1 MSQFLTQISC
11 EFDEAYSLLIEDDGR
26 VAYAYLLEYG
36 DVIGDVWLYNQAS
49 APVDSNWFDQQ
60 TPYLNPAEY
69 LTKDAA
75 IKHINNENE
84 IRCEW
89 LASADDGS
97 IEVGIY
103 IRDKFIAQV
112 SSGSKPGWSIL
123 VMKDGPLALVY

>member
-49 APVDSNWFDQQ
+49 APADSNWFDQQ